1 MNDMYNIFRRAGSQT
16 WSVRFHVPRDR
27 RSDVGKAFGT
37 KTGHKAEV
45 VKTLGTSDR
54 KEAMGRRYKALE
66 DIRKEIDVRLQEIG
80 LPPLHGDWQPDWA
93 FPWAEDEQTIAEAL
107 EARKEL
113 AKASTREDQTEE
125 VYTEDRNGL
134 PHRTTIRTSERAV
147 IAPLH
152 SEELSLRAIAGRLEG
167 MGIKTSRGKAEWT
180 TAAVKRCLG

>member
-1 MNDMYNIFRRAGSQT
+1 MYNIFRRAGSQT

-54 KEAMGRRYKALE
+54 KEAMGRRHKALE

-107 EARKEL
+107 EARK
-113 AKASTREDQTEE
+113 S
-125 VYTEDRNGL
+125 L
-134 PHRTTIRTSERAV
+134 PSGTVATNSPLMPQSSSARTGSRPVSRRPRAN
-147 IAPLH
+147 
-152 SEELSLRAIAGRLEG
+152 SFGS
-167 MGIKTSRGKAEWT
+167 
-180 TAAVKRCLG
+180 